1 MADDRLGA
9 TRERFENPLPES
21 YEKAFDLIDQD
32 NNNELLVLENERDG
46 VVGVLQITYIPYL
59 TYQGSWRALIEGV
72 RIDKSHRAGG
82 LGSML
87 VLEAVER
94 AREKNCRLVQL
105 TSDKARPE
113 AIQFYEK
120 LGFTASHEGLKLKL
134 A

>member
-1 MADDRLGA
+1 MADDPLGA

-21 YEKAFDLIDQD
+21 YQKAFDLIDQD

-87 VLEAVER
+87 VLEAIER
-94 AREKNCRLVQL
+94 AKQKNCRLVQL

>member
-1 MADDRLGA
+1 MADDPLGA
-9 TRERFENPLPES
+9 TRECFENPLPVS
-21 YEKAFDLIDQD
+21 YRKAFDLIDQD
-32 NNNELLVLENERDG
+32 PNNELLVLENKRDG
-46 VVGVLQITYIPYL
+46 VLGVLQITYIPYL

-72 RIDKSHRAGG
+72 RIDKSKRGGG

-87 VLEAVER
+87 VLGAIDR
-94 AREKNCRLVQL
+94 AKQNNCRLVQL